1 MSYRI
6 SKVLIHNYRSIKNLG
21 LVIPKEGG
29 PVIICG
35 ANNVGKTNFLRA
47 VNLFFNETDFKAS
60 NDIPYEIVEATR
72 GAGYKTT
79 ISVDFIDSQTKG
91 KVSIK
96 KVFKEELGE
105 NIIERT
111 GYKKQSRS
119 KRENLS
125 ENDLNKFFND
135 FRFIFVESSNVNIPA
150 LVAQITKTN
159 VLSGLDKLRK
169 KQSKPLDILKNFITE
184 SENSLQNIET
194 NISKNFKE
202 FADGVGTF
210 TDGLD
215 TKDWNVK
222 FIFPKYELLREAI
235 GTMVNLVLQDSNQ
248 KELEAKG
255 SGIQRILL
263 LSLIKY
269 ISENTKKIV
278 IWGIDE
284 PEAFLQPGL
293 QKKVFAIIKNLSN
306 DLEIF
311 LTTHSHHF
319 VDIGELESVFLF
331 NAKYTKQAYR
341 RKKDKEYIK
350 ISTVIDK
357 TTGYNKVQKV
367 KDHLGISTNDSWEI
381 MPYNLVVEGDEDK
394 QYISTLLKING
405 LDEPK
410 ILVADGADKFPGYL
424 VFVNLFCEE
433 QSITPKVLSIL
444 DFDQK
449 GKATL
454 NSLKTKTY
462 SFNHKVEHVSRFD
475 NKSNITWQY
484 EIEDLIYPE
493 ILIRAVNKILHKK
506 GYSQLKVQ
514 AIIKKKNQ
522 PSFQK
527 DAILPFITAQVK
539 DINQDKGE
547 LNFEELGLKKYL
559 CTTTCALLMKEKEL
573 EKLNKKYKEIYNY
586 LVGIA
591 QPF

>member
-1 MSYRI
+1 MAYRI
-6 SKVLIHNYRSIKNLG
+6 SKVSIHNYRSVKNLS
-21 LVIPKEGG
+21 LIVPKNGG
-29 PVIICG
+29 PIVICG
-35 ANNVGKTNFLRA
+35 SNNVGKTNFLRA
-47 VNLFFNETDFKAS
+47 VDLFFNETNFKAL

-79 ISVDFIDSQTKG
+79 ISIDFVDNKTKG
-91 KVSIK
+91 RIFIK
-96 KVFKEELGE
+96 KVFKEQAGE
-105 NIIERT
+105 NIIEKT
-111 GYKKQSRS
+111 AYKKPHRS
-119 KRENLS
+119 KRENLT
-125 ENDLNKFFND
+125 EADLNKFLDD
-135 FRFIFVESSNVNIPA
+135 FRFIFVESSNVDIPV

-169 KQSKPLDILKNFITE
+169 KQSKPLDILKNFISE
-184 SENSLQNIET
+184 SEKSLQNIEV

-202 FADGVGTF
+202 FAEGVGTF
-210 TDGLD
+210 TEGLEI
-215 TKDWNVK
+215 KEWGVK

-235 GTMVNLVLQDSNQ
+235 GTMVSLVLQDSNQ
-248 KELEAKG
+248 KELDAKG

-269 ISENTKKIV
+269 ISKNTKKTV

-293 QKKVFAIIKNLSN
+293 QKKVFEIIKDLSRE
-306 DLEIF
+306 LEIF

-319 VDIGELESVFLF
+319 VDIGDLEAVFLF
-331 NAKYTKQAYR
+331 NAKYTKQSYR

-357 TTGYNKVQKV
+357 TTGYNKVQKI

-381 MPYNLVVEGDEDK
+381 MPYNLIVEGDEDK

-433 QSITPKVLSIL
+433 QSITPKVRSIL

-454 NSLKTKTY
+454 NSLNTKTY
-462 SFNHKVEHVSRFD
+462 FFTHKVEHVSRFD
-475 NKSNITWQY
+475 NKSNSAWQY

-493 ILIRAVNKILHKK
+493 ILIRAVNKILHKRS
-506 GYSQLKVQ
+506 YSQLKVQ
-514 AIIKKKNQ
+514 AVIKKKNQ

-539 DINQDKGE
+539 DINQDKQE

-573 EKLNKKYKEIYNY
+573 EKLNKKYKEISNY
-586 LVGIA
+586 LKRIA

>member
-1 MSYRI
+1 MPYRI
-6 SKVLIHNYRSIKNLG
+6 SKISIHNYRSIKNLN
-21 LVIPKEGG
+21 LVVPKNKG
-29 PVIICG
+29 PIVICG
-35 ANNVGKTNFLRA
+35 SNNVGKTNFLRV

-79 ISVDFIDSQTKG
+79 VSVDFADKQTKS

-96 KVFKEELGE
+96 KVFREELGE
-105 NIIERT
+105 NVIERS
-111 GYKKQSRS
+111 GYKKQNRS

-125 ENDLNKFFND
+125 ESDLNKFLND
-135 FRFIFVESSNVNIPA
+135 FRFIFVESSNVNIPV

-184 SENSLQNIET
+184 SEKSLQNIET

-210 TDGLD
+210 TEGLD
-215 TKDWNVK
+215 VKDWGVK
-222 FIFPKYELLREAI
+222 FTFPKYEFLREAI
-235 GTMVNLVLQDSNQ
+235 GTMVSLILQDSNA
-248 KELEAKG
+248 KELDAKG

-269 ISENTKKIV
+269 ISENTKKTV

-293 QKKVFAIIKNLSN
+293 QKKVFEIIKNLSKN
-306 DLEIF
+306 LEIF

-331 NAKYTKQAYR
+331 NAKYTKQSYR

-350 ISTVIDK
+350 VSTEIDK
-357 TTGYNKVQKV
+357 TTGYNKVQKI
-367 KDHLGISTNDSWEI
+367 KDHLGIATNDNWEI

-394 QYISTLLKING
+394 QYVSTLLKING
-405 LDEPK
+405 FDEPK

-449 GKATL
+449 GKAIL
-454 NSLKTKTY
+454 GSLKSKKY
-462 SFNHKVEHVSRFD
+462 SFNHKIEHVSRFD
-475 NKSNITWQY
+475 SKSQNTWEY
-484 EIEDLIYPE
+484 EVEDLIYPE

-506 GYSQLKVQ
+506 GYTQLKVQ
-514 AIIKKKNQ
+514 ATITKKKQ

-539 DINQDKGE
+539 DANLSKEE

-559 CTTTCALLMKEKEL
+559 CTTACSLLIKEKEL
-573 EKLNKKYKEIYNY
+573 DKLNNKYKEVPSY
-586 LVGIA
+586 LKRIS